1 MKAKAPPLTIN
12 KLLEALKGLPE
23 KSLLSNVTWQ
33 RILSG
38 SDSKTPRMKQRFAP
52 GQVSDLH
59 GMITLTEDP
68 VYERGESFRISA
80 YGLVYEDQD
89 SGTRKWLVPLT
100 VRDEGGVDDER
111 YRPRAAQFEGNL
123 ITHQQLISTNA
134 DEVPALVGFRT
145 PDGKWADDS
154 NPEWRI
160 VLEENPGAEY
170 PKPTVDPGWELLA
183 YLSPAPLQ
191 FPQPLFYV
199 PRY

>member
-23 KSLLSNVTWQ
+23 KALLSNVTWQ

-89 SGTRKWLVPLT
+89 SSTRKWLVPLT
-100 VRDEGGVDDER
+100 VWSNVADDY

-170 PKPTVDPGWELLA
+170 PTPTVDPGWELLA
-183 YLSPAPLQ
+183 YLAAPLF
-191 FPQPLFYV
+191 FPQPRFYV

>member
-23 KSLLSNVTWQ
+23 KALLSNVTWQ

-59 GMITLTEDP
+59 GMITLTEDQT
-68 VYERGESFRISA
+68 YERGESFRISA
-80 YGLVYEDQD
+80 FGLVYEDQD
-89 SGTRKWLVPLT
+89 SSTRKWLVPLR
-100 VRDEGGVDDER
+100 VWSNVADDY

-170 PKPTVDPGWELLA
+170 PTPTVDPGWELLA
-183 YLSPAPLQ
+183 YLGPAPLL
-191 FPQPLFYV
+191 FTQPLFYV

>member
-1 MKAKAPPLTIN
+1 
-12 KLLEALKGLPE
+12 
-23 KSLLSNVTWQ
+23 
-33 RILSG
+33 
-38 SDSKTPRMKQRFAP
+38 MKQRFAP

-89 SGTRKWLVPLT
+89 SSTRKWLVPLT
-100 VRDEGGVDDER
+100 VWSNVADDY

-145 PDGKWADDS
+145 PDGNWADDS

-170 PKPTVDPGWELLA
+170 PTPTVDPGWELLT
-183 YLSPAPLQ
+183 YLVPAPLQ